1 MATGDGK
8 VSQVLDSAQW
18 ERLLHSDGSHFGLAN
33 YLNNQFYV
41 QTTVE
46 ILTLDLTG
54 KSLKTLDEEPEIV
67 SLATDVT
74 KVNWIAWNPS
84 ENSSDAGVVLTT
96 GALPE
101 EEVAA
106 K

>member
-46 ILTLDLTG
+46 ILAMDLAG

-67 SLATDVT
+67 SLATDAT
-74 KVNWIAWNPS
+74 KVNWIAWKPT
-84 ENSSDAGVVLTT
+84 ENSLDAGVVLTT